1 MPSGPLDALEFLPPD
16 LLMQLQQDMNM
27 DRLPKP
33 VAKGGIMSINDM
45 TGPIGV

>member
-1 MPSGPLDALEFLPPD
+1 MMDSKPD
-16 LLMQLQQDMNM
+16 M
-27 DRLPKP
+27 